1 MTQSELGSKLC
12 VSSQQIQKYE
22 RGVNS
27 ISLRMLEKISD
38 ILKVSIEYFFEGY
51 KEHNSACGTYLE
63 DENQI
68 VFEDNVME
76 KEVALLSKY
85 FKKINDED
93 IRKKILNLV
102 KSLSNF
108 RESKKGK

>member
-1 MTQSELGSKLC
+1 MELGNKLN

-22 RGVNS
+22 RGINS
-27 ISLRMLEKISD
+27 IGLRTLEKISK
-38 ILKVSIEYFFEGY
+38 ILNVPIEYFFEGY
-51 KEHNSACGTYLE
+51 KGHNSSCSIYLE

-68 VFEDNVME
+68 VFEDSVE
-76 KEVALLSKY
+76 KEVVLLSKY
-85 FKKINDED
+85 FKKINDDD

-108 RESKKGK
+108 GEFKKGK